1 MAHRWTR
8 LPEPP
13 HRSPHHHDSDDKQP
27 GSPAG
32 PAPHALIA
40 LQRMI
45 GNAGVQR
52 LLRDEPARISIAAGQ
67 AHIQREEYGYEFSD
81 DPLMAGGN
89 SSSSSY
95 GGSSESGG
103 DSGEGYGYGVEDD
116 PLMSGGTG
124 GSSSYGG
131 SSESGDSPSDQGYG
145 YEFGDD
151 PLAAGGFG
159 ANEYY

>member
-8 LPEPP
+8 LPEPS
-13 HRSPHHHDSDDKQP
+13 HRSTHHPDTDDKQP
-27 GSPAG
+27 GG
-32 PAPHALIA
+32 PASTAPHPLIA
-40 LQRMI
+40 LQRQI

-67 AHIQREEYGYEFSD
+67 AHIQREDYGYEFSD
-81 DPLMAGGN
+81 DPLMSGGTGG
-89 SSSSSY
+89 SSSY
-95 GGSSESGG
+95 GRPSESGG
-103 DSGEGYGYGVEDD
+103 DSGEGYGYGTEDD

-131 SSESGDSPSDQGYG
+131 SSESGGDSGEGYG
-145 YEFGDD
+145 YGFGDD